1 MAKKKSFWERY
12 ALKQLSVQ
20 EQTVLEDELYILSTK
35 ELTALKKIRINTF
48 IKAGLA
54 GVLGVALLYIPY
66 HVFGESLFPK
76 RTFFIPWIELDIELE
91 IEFLVYSLVLVL
103 VEIYYLTYVNIHA
116 VSAIAKACGCPS
128 KSDPYLKE
136 NVDSLVNVGLE
147 KKQKD
152 LKKLGINPYDGLS
165 KVGVW
170 IFQTLVKLKAAVS
183 GFLWK
188 LIVKKLLGRYA
199 LRMLV
204 DLLGAPLYAAWNIY
218 ASRKVMNEAR
228 VRVMAPPLINKFT
241 TLLHR
246 EFGNNPEFKGIIYDA
261 MQAISTTKRS
271 FHYNH
276 FLLASSLLQKF
287 EIEILEKPK
296 LNSNF
301 LKDIDELSQEIQ
313 NSVAKLILFGIIIDG
328 GLTTIEKRSINRLK
342 SEGVLNYSMDEIN
355 EWSKDFFDGK
365 GLDHFFER

>member
-12 ALKQLSVQ
+12 ALKQLSIQ
-20 EQTVLEDELYILSTK
+20 EQSLNEDKLYILSEDQLK
-35 ELTALKKIRINTF
+35 ALKKIRINTY

-54 GVLGVALLYIPY
+54 GALGIFLLYIPY
-66 HVFGESLFPK
+66 NLFGESLFPK
-76 RTFFIPWIELDIELE
+76 RSFFIPWIEMDVELE

-103 VEIYYLTYVNIHA
+103 VEIYYLTYVNIKA
-116 VSAIAKACGCPS
+116 VSAIAKACGCPNN
-128 KSDPYLKE
+128 SDPYLE
-136 NVDSLVNVGLE
+136 DNVNALVNVGLE

-152 LKKLGINPYDGLS
+152 LKKLGINPFDGLS

-170 IFQTLVKLKAAVS
+170 IFQMLIKLKAAVS

-188 LIVKKLLGRYA
+188 LLIKKILGRYA

-228 VRVMAPPLINKFT
+228 VRVMAPPLINKFSYH
-241 TLLHR
+241 LYE
-246 EFGNNPEFKGIIYDA
+246 EFKDNEEFKGIIYDA

-276 FLLASSLLQKF
+276 FLLASTLLNKF
-287 EIEILEKPK
+287 DIEIKEKPQ
-296 LNSNF
+296 LNSKF
-301 LKDIDELSQEIQ
+301 LKEVDNLSPAIQ

-328 GLTTIEKRSINRLK
+328 GLTTIEKRSIHRLK
-342 SEGVLNYSMDEIN
+342 KEGVLNYSMDEIN
-355 EWSKDFFDGK
+355 GWSEDFFAGK
-365 GLDHFFER
+365 GLDVFFEG